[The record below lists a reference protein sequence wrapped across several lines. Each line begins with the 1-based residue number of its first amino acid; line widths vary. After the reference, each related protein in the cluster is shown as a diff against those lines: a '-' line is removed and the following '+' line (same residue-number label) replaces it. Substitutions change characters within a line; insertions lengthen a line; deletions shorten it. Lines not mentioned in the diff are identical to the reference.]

1 MSGADRIGADRICAV
16 VPIKGMVGA
25 KQRLAAVLDAET
37 RSALAMAMA
46 EDVLEVLSAVPELF
60 RVLVVT
66 ADATVAALAQK
77 YGAEVTDVQA
87 SEGHTG
93 AVTGGARRLAREG
106 VSLITLPGDLPLLAP
121 ADVSRVIAAHRA
133 AGADGCPGFT
143 ISPARDFQGSNAIL
157 MTPADAVP
165 LRFGSNSFYPHLDAA
180 RNVGITPTVVE
191 VPGIG
196 FDIDEPHDLADFLIT
211 KAPTRAGRLV
221 AALGPDLSARLAAHL
236 QHAAPAGMEVGR

>member
-1 MSGADRIGADRICAV
+1 MSIAPASADRICAV
-16 VPIKGMVGA
+16 VPIKGVVGA
-25 KQRLAAVLDAET
+25 KQRLAAALDADQ

-46 EDVLEVLSAVPELF
+46 EDVLEVLAAVPELF

-66 ADATVAALAQK
+66 ADATVAALASK
-77 YGAEVTDVQA
+77 YGAEVTDAQA

-93 AVTGGARRLAREG
+93 AVTGGARRLVREG
-106 VSLITLPGDLPLLAP
+106 FSMITLPGDLPLLAP

-133 AGADGCPGFT
+133 AGADGHPGFT
-143 ISPARDFQGSNAIL
+143 IAPARDFQGSNAIL

-180 RNVGITPTVVE
+180 RAQGIEPTVVE

-196 FDIDEPHDLADFLIT
+196 FDIDEPQDLADFLIT
-211 KAPTRAGRLV
+211 TAQTRAGRLV
-221 AALGPDLSARLAAHL
+221 ADFGPDFSARLAAHL
-236 QHAAPAGMEVGR
+236 ERAAPAGMEAGR